1 MRKALALLLLIPFF
15 AAFREASGQMAMKM
29 PELITR
35 AEKRVNI
42 NGLLSKSGVQL
53 EQPWVIYSDRDQGY
67 DHFGEKFYVVE
78 ERATEVHVYKASGCR
93 DRKLIRPED
102 RGWKRKADLFMTFG
116 ADFTRNSL
124 IHKKC
129 VILNH
134 HGTIERIKRGE
145 ISESEAPLYR
155 SPQAGKS
162 PDHVPLYLI
171 YFVYKTENDRYLLGK
186 DYRFD
191 PDLPFSEQVI
201 GWVDRERVFDYNNRI
216 CFEPSSVEEDVCR
229 RRCDP
234 ALAARVFETE
244 QGLGR
249 FLGGNITEPALW
261 VEPEYYFFRDPNP
274 KKSNEG
280 ARDLGERDF
289 NPDFITKLCALDGTE
304 ESLKKSGLLTGQ
316 PLPGNK
322 FRFPLIRTD
331 KPGSGIFVTGV
342 TGRFEND
349 LHAKRQ
355 LCQALRANKSQVT
368 VYFIL
373 DNTVDRNR
381 LSYVIGQ
388 IQQEYTGL
396 KKSFGACFYP
406 RPRIGKFRLAPG
418 EKGSGPEQDNYRY
431 TRDFIRDFKSQ
442 PGFESNTDNA
452 LGMLRYVLDN
462 EPFDPGHTN
471 IVVLVNNR
479 PVMGSDSIFSD
490 IREDVSR
497 QMAEKNIFLLAFDY
511 RCDRNLLQ
519 HIREISTGAGRRY
532 AGRLGLSDTKIA
544 FERTGDGYELKNA
557 CLLSFLEQADSAK
570 LAAAEMQAFLQQG
583 YGRII
588 TTLNTA
594 IDKICEQDKGVPAET
609 HEDPFS
615 LALKELP
622 GAAGNIQY
630 IRALEEGYAAIR
642 YNLPGGDYRRDIWKA
657 NVLMTKPELEMLG
670 TLLDKMSVQGT
681 NSAFSRS
688 LYDLW
693 CALFNRFVGDN
704 LSTAELLPMTPE
716 EIMNRIL
723 GESWGYSVADP
734 LKRFPLERILAN
746 DQAIQ
751 KYYDGYRIRLTECS
765 RGIREILATGRL
777 RFSLTDD
784 AEGANQ
790 PASRKGI
797 YYYWVPM
804 EVLP

>member
-1 MRKALALLLLIPFF
+1 MKRKALILLLLIP
-15 AAFREASGQMAMKM
+15 AIQTINGQTAMKM

-42 NGLLSKSGVQL
+42 NGLLSKSGPQL
-53 EQPWVIYSDRDQGY
+53 EQPWVIYSDREQGY
-67 DHFGEKFYVVE
+67 DRFGEKFYVVE

-155 SPQAGKS
+155 SPQAAKTS
-162 PDHVPLYLI
+162 DHVPLYLI

-191 PDLPFSEQVI
+191 PDLPFTEQVI
-201 GWVDRERVFDYNNRI
+201 GWVDRDRVFDYNNRI
-216 CFEPSSVEEDVCR
+216 CFEPSNNEEDVYR
-229 RRCDP
+229 RRCNP

-244 QGLGR
+244 QELGR
-249 FLGGNITEPALW
+249 FLGGNVDEPALW
-261 VEPEYYFFRDPNP
+261 IEPDYYFFRDLNA
-274 KKSNEG
+274 KKTGEG
-280 ARDLGERDF
+280 IRDLGEQDF
-289 NPDFITKLCALDGTE
+289 NPDLVTRLCALDGTE

-322 FRFPLIRTD
+322 FRFPLIRSD

-342 TGRFEND
+342 TGRFVND
-349 LHAKRQ
+349 LHTKRQ

-373 DNTVDRNR
+373 DNTIDRNR

-388 IQQEYTGL
+388 IQQEYTGF

-418 EKGSGPEQDNYRY
+418 EKGSGPDQDNYRH
-431 TRDFIRDFKSQ
+431 TRDFIRDYKSQ
-442 PGFESNTDNA
+442 PGYEPANDNA
-452 LGMLRYVLDN
+452 LSVLRYALAN

-479 PVMGSDSIFSD
+479 PVTGPDSVFAG
-490 IREDVSR
+490 IREDVVR
-497 QMAEKNIFLLAFDY
+497 QMAEKNIFLLTFDY

-519 HIREISTGAGRRY
+519 QIREISTGAGRLY
-532 AGRLGLSDTKIA
+532 AGRLGLSDSKIA
-544 FERTGDGYELKNA
+544 FDRNGDGYELKNA

-570 LAAAEMQAFLQQG
+570 LAAAEMQDFLQQG
-583 YGRII
+583 YSRIL
-588 TTLNTA
+588 TTLNSA
-594 IDKICEQDKGVPAET
+594 IDKICEQDKSQPADS

-615 LALKELP
+615 RALKEIP
-622 GAAGNIQY
+622 GATGNIQY

-642 YNLPGGDYRRDIWKA
+642 YNTSGSDYRRDIWKA
-657 NVLMTKPELEMLG
+657 NVLMTKPELETLG
-670 TLLDKMSVQGT
+670 TLLDRLTVKET

-723 GESWGYSVADP
+723 GESWGYSTTDP
-734 LKRFPLERILAN
+734 LKRYPLERILAN

-777 RFSLTDD
+777 RFSLTED
-784 AEGANQ
+784 AEGASQ